1 MNDLSDLSPPAAAAQ
16 RATEAGHGVLAVGRP
31 WVQFEGWVLKES
43 GALTGGWHLR
53 YFVVS
58 GDRLEYFREEKV
70 KLEPKPGESAS
81 TFLASLSLDQT
92 NVVCIAN
99 SNASPPPKERQ
110 LQEGDVIIGINGE
123 PCVGRPAG
131 ETLAEALSSGPA
143 TCVVLRPK
151 GRIALHGATAV
162 SGGPRKGGG
171 HMLTVSVNDS
181 SSRRSK
187 YNLVC
192 ADERLCA
199 GWIASIKEAIA
210 ASAMEEIKT
219 AVRTLRS
226 PSPARARTRSRRDD
240 SASAH
245 PSDAAHVLLPGC
257 AAAPLLAAVA
267 GTLATSTAGDAGLGA
282 RGAAVAAAATCIAR
296 SAATPVL
303 RRPQSGH
310 AAPISFVQQQPEQ
323 PRGGARAVLDHRQAA
338 AVERAQSLQQR
349 GQRQAIRGMTARGA
363 LTECESC

>member
-219 AVRTLRS
+219 ALSQALSLRALQET
-226 PSPARARTRSRRDD
+226 PGLEPEAPPLQPQRPASPAVPPRPSSAGPKVGTPRRSASYNSNLSSLEEARVRYWTIDKQQQSSVRSR
-240 SASAH
+240 SSSGAS
-245 PSDAAHVLLPGC
+245 DKQFEV
-257 AAAPLLAAVA
+257 
-267 GTLATSTAGDAGLGA
+267 
-282 RGAAVAAAATCIAR
+282 
-296 SAATPVL
+296 
-303 RRPQSGH
+303 
-310 AAPISFVQQQPEQ
+310 
-323 PRGGARAVLDHRQAA
+323 
-338 AVERAQSLQQR
+338 
-349 GQRQAIRGMTARGA
+349 
-363 LTECESC
+363 